1 MNWRKRYLRAIKK
14 GIQLI
19 SDETI
24 RNTAKTIYKKY
35 PYLEEVRFKNFTA
48 DLLFIN
54 PSKRLIHGFEI
65 KSDRDNLDKLPHQ
78 LRGYLKYCHK
88 VYVIITL
95 GQYKDVLKVVNA
107 SEFNNVGVMIYVKSD
122 EGARFDVIKEAYNN
136 KVFGVGCSW
145 ITKKHQLYQWL
156 YLLEMIWGKN

>member
-1 MNWRKRYLRAIKK
+1 MYWRKRYLRAIKK

-35 PYLEEVRFKNFTA
+35 PFLEEVRFQNFTA
-48 DLLFIN
+48 DLLFIS
-54 PSKRLIHGFEI
+54 PIKKQIHGMEI

-78 LRGYLKYCHK
+78 LRGYMKYCHK
-88 VYVIITL
+88 VFVITTL
-95 GQYKDVLKVVNA
+95 GQYKDVLKVVNT
-107 SEFNNVGVMIYVKSD
+107 SEFSNVGVMIYIKSD
-122 EGARFDVIKEAYNN
+122 EGVRFDTIKEAVNN

-145 ITKKHQLYQWL
+145 ISKKHQLYQWL
-156 YLLEMIWGKN
+156 YLLEMIWGK